1 MTDIEKFKSLL
12 EYFISHVDWKQ
23 NMDKTHVGFSKY
35 IKPLLDNN
43 SFVESGQGYNGNKI
57 QKLIG
62 DWETINNHK
71 IYLNIQ
77 PNYGDWSTRKCYLNW
92 GNTGINI
99 FCNWD
104 KTKNVQGVDIG
115 YAYWWETPVQYK
127 TLLTKTIK
135 ELDLFNNGVSSELQK
150 FYDFFVNEIIN
161 YDKKCGYYYQKEIEN
176 KYKMFTNILTSNH
189 NLILTGAP
197 GTGKTYLA
205 KQIAKS
211 MGCTD
216 NEIGFVQFHPS
227 YDYTDFVEGLRPAQ
241 DKSGNVGFVRKDG
254 VFKAFCRKA
263 LKNVIDSKKTPQE
276 LKNEKTF
283 KEKYDE
289 IIGKIENGEID
300 RFDLRTG
307 VQMDVVEV
315 SEKDN
320 IILRTHGSD
329 KQYTVSFGRLS
340 LLAKKFPD
348 VASLNSIT
356 NIDKTIRDVIKGC
369 HTSSYWAVLKAIYEQ
384 CSSDENEIV
393 PNEVE
398 EKKYVFIID
407 EINRG
412 EISKIFGELFFS
424 IDPGYR
430 GIDGKV
436 RTQYAN
442 MQTDPNVF
450 DEALGINDSYNC
462 GHFFV
467 PENVYIIGTM
477 NDIDRSVESMDFA
490 FRRRFAFKEI
500 KAIDRVEML
509 YDSNNG
515 IENYADEAKKRMSR
529 LNEEIERIEGLSTA
543 YHIGPAYFLKLKN
556 YDGNFQDLWDNH
568 LEGLLKEYMRG
579 MQGVEDKIKTLKE
592 AYNNPKATNTGDA
605 DENL

>member
-1 MTDIEKFKSLL
+1 MTKRYFIGGFTWENESQKERFLTEGIWENGYDDKFKDVYDRIRIGDYIGLKSTYVKQRKSWLRIHSIGEVKSVSKDSMSLRVNWFNIEQKDITDITWYADTLCEITNKSHIYSIFGMNDLK
-12 EYFISHVDWKQ
+12 EQIS
-23 NMDKTHVGFSKY
+23 TF
-35 IKPLLDNN
+35 L
-43 SFVESGQGYNGNKI
+43 
-57 QKLIG
+57 
-62 DWETINNHK
+62 TILK
-71 IYLNIQ
+71 
-77 PNYGDWSTRKCYLNW
+77 
-92 GNTGINI
+92 
-99 FCNWD
+99 
-104 KTKNVQGVDIG
+104 
-115 YAYWWETPVQYK
+115 
-127 TLLTKTIK
+127 
-135 ELDLFNNGVSSELQK
+135 
-150 FYDFFVNEIIN
+150 
-161 YDKKCGYYYQKEIEN
+161 
-176 KYKMFTNILTSNH
+176 SNH

-197 GTGKTYLA
+197 GTGKTYLS
-205 KQIAKS
+205 KQIAKA

-340 LLAKKFPD
+340 QLAKKFPD

-393 PNEVE
+393 PNVVE

-430 GIDGKV
+430 GIEGKV

-500 KAIDRVEML
+500 KATDRVEML
-509 YDSNNG
+509 DDLTWK
-515 IENYADEAKKRMSR
+515 DEAVKRMNR
-529 LNEEIERIEGLSTA
+529 LNAKIEIIEGLSSA

-556 YDGNFQDLWDNH
+556 YNGDFDQLWENH
-568 LEGLLKEYMRG
+568 LEGLLREYLRG
-579 MQGVEDKIKTLKE
+579 MQNLEEKLKTLKA
-592 AYNNPKATNTGDA
+592 AYDNESDSDNGQQQD
-605 DENL
+605 

>member
-150 FYDFFVNEIIN
+150 FYNFFVNEIIN

-176 KYKMFTNILTSNH
+176 KYKMFTNILTSNR

-241 DKSGNVGFVRKDG
+241 NKSGNVGFVRKDG

-340 LLAKKFPD
+340 QLAKKFPD

-430 GIDGKV
+430 GIEGKV

-500 KAIDRVEML
+500 KAMDRVEML

-515 IENYADEAKKRMSR
+515 IGNFADEAKERMNR
-529 LNEEIERIEGLSTA
+529 LNMEIEIIEGLSTA

-556 YDGNFQDLWDNH
+556 YNGDFQQLWENH
-568 LEGLLKEYMRG
+568 LEGLLREYLRG
-579 MQGVEDKIKTLKE
+579 MQNVDEKMKILKA
-592 AYNNPKATNTGDA
+592 AYDNESNSNN
-605 DENL
+605 

>member
-216 NEIGFVQFHPS
+216 NEIGFVQFNPS